1 MLSSVFSAEGLK
13 IEIRTLDLSS
23 LKIPMYMDTIFTLL
37 RLPTCGLNPHA
48 FEKGGHIFQKAEVTS
63 SKING
68 TQVNQSR
75 FSF

>member
-13 IEIRTLDLSS
+13 IEIRTLDL
-23 LKIPMYMDTIFTLL
+23 KWTKNTYMYGYYFYPL

-63 SKING
+63 SKINV
-68 TQVNQSR
+68 TQVNESW